1 MSSLRETIYKKPTAF
16 LILAYVSVI
25 LVGTGL
31 LMLPIS
37 SQTRVVTPMIDAWFT
52 STSAFCVTGLV
63 PLTTAT
69 YWSTFGQVVILILIQ
84 LGGLG
89 IMSLATII
97 AVVAHRRIDMQSR
110 RLIREETGSDSTK
123 GVVKL
128 ILYIVRMTFL
138 IEGIGALLLSF
149 QFVPQFG
156 WGKGLWYAVFHAIS
170 AFCNAG
176 FDILGTESLVPYSG
190 NALVM
195 LTICMMIVFGGL
207 GYRVIQDVVTTKN
220 FDRLRT
226 HSKIVIS
233 TTIVLLI
240 IGILFFL
247 ATEWSNPN
255 TLAGM
260 PFHQKLLN
268 AIFQSVTPRTAGY
281 FSMNQ
286 SHLTNASV
294 LFTIILMFI
303 GGSPASTA
311 GGIKTTTFITLI
323 GFINSEVRGRGNV
336 IVFRR
341 SLSKTTALRAGSVMV
356 ASLLWCTLGILLLS
370 ILEPDVSTLD
380 LSYEM
385 VSAFATVGLSRNL
398 TPVLSAA
405 SKFILSLSMIG
416 GKIGILGLVFAI
428 SKPAK
433 AVNYQEAETSIIIG

>member
-1 MSSLRETIYKKPTAF
+1 MSSLRETIFKKPTAF
-16 LILAYVSVI
+16 LVLAYVSVI
-25 LVGTGL
+25 LIGTGF
-31 LMLPIS
+31 LMLPVA
-37 SQTRVVTPMIDAWFT
+37 SQTRAVTPVIDAWFT
-52 STSAFCVTGLV
+52 SVSAFCVTGLV

-69 YWSTFGQVVILILIQ
+69 YWSYFGQAVILILIQ

-89 IMSLATII
+89 IMTIATIV

-128 ILYIVRMTFL
+128 ILYVVRMTFL
-138 IEGIGALLLSF
+138 IEAIGALLLSF
-149 QFVPQFG
+149 QFVPEFG
-156 WGKGLWYAVFHAIS
+156 WGKGLWFAVFHAIS

-176 FDILGTESLVPYSG
+176 FDIIGAESLAPYSG

-195 LTICMMIVFGGL
+195 LTVSFLIVFGGL
-207 GYRVIQDVVTTKN
+207 GYRVIQDVVTTRN
-220 FDRLRT
+220 FRRLRT

-233 TTIVLLI
+233 ATLSLLLV
-240 IGILFFL
+240 GILFFL
-247 ATEWSNPN
+247 ATEWSNPD
-255 TLAGM
+255 TLGGM
-260 PFHQKLLN
+260 PFYRKVLN

-286 SHLTNASV
+286 TLLTNASV
-294 LFTIILMFI
+294 IFTIILMFI

-311 GGIKTTTFITLI
+311 GGIKTTTFVTLI
-323 GFINSEVRGRGNV
+323 GFILSEVRGRGNV
-336 IVFRR
+336 VVFRR
-341 SLSKTTALRAGSVMV
+341 SLSKTTATRAGSVMV

-370 ILEPDVSTLD
+370 IFEPEISTLD

-385 VSAFATVGLSRNL
+385 VSAFGTVGLSRSL
-398 TPVLSAA
+398 TPFLSSA

-433 AVNYQEAETSIIIG
+433 AVNYQEAETSIVIG